1 MRERERRKSVE
12 ICMNIRNGRSG
23 EEEREK
29 TPKKQPPH
37 RTMLRFFSRQ
47 SERVPP
53 DPARAKRMIN
63 KHEKQSIAES
73 CRSITH
79 PLHRYFCNL
88 YAPEKNNN
96 NKQARVIPETTQLLC
111 VCGRS
116 GSYERNFV
124 YTIFASSDAL
134 SLTIKVITLIKV
146 CFLHEKGCW

>member
-1 MRERERRKSVE
+1 
-12 ICMNIRNGRSG
+12 MNIRNGRSG

-37 RTMLRFFSRQ
+37 RTMLRFFSKQTKR
-47 SERVPP
+47 ERVPP

-88 YAPEKNNN
+88 YAPEKN
-96 NKQARVIPETTQLLC
+96 TTTSKLELSLKPHNYSAFAEGQVRTREILC
-111 VCGRS
+111 TQFSPPRMLS
-116 GSYERNFV
+116 
-124 YTIFASSDAL
+124 L